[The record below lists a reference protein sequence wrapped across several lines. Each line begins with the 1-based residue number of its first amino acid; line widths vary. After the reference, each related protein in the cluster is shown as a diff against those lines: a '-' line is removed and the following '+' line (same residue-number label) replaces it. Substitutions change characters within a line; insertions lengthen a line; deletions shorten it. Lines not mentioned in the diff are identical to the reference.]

1 MKKEIAKHYKAKNTE
16 FDILNENKIISKIS
30 DSQTL
35 AQCGIDRI
43 IKIPNYNEPSI
54 PLMKI
59 IVVWKCQKPWKL
71 KIDENITI
79 LDLKKL
85 IAEHYNLKFNTF
97 NILNENKIIGSQ
109 SDSKTIIEYGIK
121 KMIRL
126 TDNYEPGI
134 SFE

>member
-79 LDLKKL
+79 LDLKKKFLL
-85 IAEHYNLKFNTF
+85 I
-97 NILNENKIIGSQ
+97 
-109 SDSKTIIEYGIK
+109 IK
-121 KMIRL
+121 
-126 TDNYEPGI
+126 E
-134 SFE
+134 